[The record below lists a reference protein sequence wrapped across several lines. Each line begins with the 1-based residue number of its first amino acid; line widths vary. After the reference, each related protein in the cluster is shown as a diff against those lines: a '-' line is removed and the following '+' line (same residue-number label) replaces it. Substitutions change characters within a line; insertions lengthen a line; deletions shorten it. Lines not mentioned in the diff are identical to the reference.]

1 MAADRGVSPARIA
14 VFLCFLCAAWP
25 TTLDL
30 LLDTLVIRSSTM
42 PMSLTLTRKALP
54 VVAACAPASPVAARA
69 GEKLRVIYDPAAK
82 K

>member
-1 MAADRGVSPARIA
+1 
-14 VFLCFLCAAWP
+14 
-25 TTLDL
+25 
-30 LLDTLVIRSSTM
+30 M